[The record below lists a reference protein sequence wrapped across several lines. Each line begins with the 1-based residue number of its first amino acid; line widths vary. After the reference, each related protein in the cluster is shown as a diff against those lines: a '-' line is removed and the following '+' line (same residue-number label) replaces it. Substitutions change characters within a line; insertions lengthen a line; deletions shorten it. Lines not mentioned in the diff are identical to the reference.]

1 VKRFLRQN
9 IVILVLL
16 NSGNLF
22 NYLFQLVVGRTM
34 SPADFGGFNALNS
47 TMVIFSAPLAIVP
60 LVMARFTARFALS
73 DMGRVRALLTRALVL
88 AAGLAAGAYGL
99 GALCL
104 PFLQSFLHI
113 EEASPILLML
123 GVMAGSFILPV
134 PWGMLQGLQ
143 RFTGYGIAGASN
155 ALFRLLGSLAFVVGL
170 AWGVNGALLSSLTGI
185 VAALAVNCIFLRDVF
200 PLPKSPL
207 PTGLL
212 KEVGAY
218 SVGMLLSSV
227 IVMILGNLDLVLVR
241 HYCDAEGAGLY
252 ATAAILGR
260 IAFSL
265 PSVLMSVLFTEA
277 ATAKEAGRNDLS
289 SLWMSMGMTA
299 ALGGGFAL
307 FCLLASKLV
316 VGLLFGASY
325 AAAGPLLSVISGAM
339 ALLAVANI
347 LFVYFQARSEF
358 GFVWFQVAGVG
369 LFLGLVTIYH
379 DTPMTVAWL
388 LFAGIAVMLAG
399 SLGWLLARV
408 RRGRDDAPRPARAA

>member
-1 VKRFLRQN
+1 VKRFLKQN
-9 IVILVLL
+9 FVILILL

-22 NYLFQLVVGRTM
+22 NYLFQLVVGRSM

-47 TMVIFSAPLAIVP
+47 TMVIFAAPLAIVP
-60 LVMARFTARFALS
+60 LVMARFTARFVLT
-73 DMGRVRALLTRALVL
+73 DMGLVRALLSRAALY
-88 AAGLAAGAYGL
+88 ATGLAAIAYGI

-104 PFLQSFLHI
+104 PLLQSFLHI
-113 EEASPILLML
+113 ESATPILLML
-123 GVMAGSFILPV
+123 GVMAGSFVLPV

-155 ALFRLLGSLAFVVGL
+155 ALFRLLGALLFVMFL
-170 AWGVNGALLSSLTGI
+170 TWGINGALLSSLTGI
-185 VAALAVNCIFLRDVF
+185 AVAIAVNCLFLRDVF
-200 PLPKSPL
+200 PVKPSPL
-207 PTGLL
+207 PKGLI
-212 KEVGAY
+212 KEVGTY
-218 SVGMLLSSV
+218 SIGMLLSSV
-227 IVMILGNLDLVLVR
+227 IVMVLGNLDLVLVR

-260 IAFSL
+260 IAFYL

-289 SLWMSMGMTA
+289 SLWTSMGLTA
-299 ALGGGFAL
+299 LLGGGFAL
-307 FCLLASKLV
+307 FCLIASKFV
-316 VGLLFGASY
+316 VKLLFGASY
-325 AAAGPLLSVISGAM
+325 TAAGPLLTVISSAM

-369 LFLGLVTIYH
+369 LFLGLVTVFH

-388 LFAGIAVMLAG
+388 LFSGISVMLVG
-399 SLGWLLARV
+399 SLVWLLVRV
-408 RRGRDDAPRPARAA
+408 RSRKPEVMPHAG

>member
-1 VKRFLRQN
+1 MKRFLRQN
-9 IVILVLL
+9 IVILFLL

-22 NYLFQLVVGRTM
+22 NYLFQLVVGRSM

-47 TMVIFSAPLAIVP
+47 TMVIFAAPLAIVP

-73 DMGRVRALLTRALVL
+73 DMGLVRSLLTRAGLC
-88 AAGLAAGAYGL
+88 AAGLAVAAYGL

-104 PFLQSFLHI
+104 PYLQSFLHI
-113 EEASPILLML
+113 EQASPILLML
-123 GVMAGSFILPV
+123 GVMAGSFVLPV

-143 RFTGYGIAGASN
+143 RFTGYGVAGASN
-155 ALFRLLGSLAFVVGL
+155 ALFKLLAALVLVKFLAG
-170 AWGVNGALLSSLTGI
+170 GINGALLSSLTGI
-185 VAALAVNCIFLRDVF
+185 LAALAVNCLFLRDVF
-200 PLPKSPL
+200 SLPKSPL
-207 PTGLL
+207 PKGLL
-212 KEVGAY
+212 KEVGTY
-218 SVGMLLSSV
+218 SVGMLVSSV

-260 IAFSL
+260 IAFYL

-277 ATAKEAGRNDLS
+277 ASAKESGRNDLS

-299 ALGGGFAL
+299 LLGGGFAL
-307 FCLLASKLV
+307 CCLVGAKYV
-316 VGLLFGASY
+316 VTLLFGAQY
-325 AAAGPLLSVISGAM
+325 QAAGPLLAVISGAM

-369 LFLGLVTIYH
+369 LFLGLVTVFH

-388 LFAGIAVMLAG
+388 LFSGIAVMLAG
-399 SLGWLLARV
+399 SLGWLLVRV
-408 RRGRDDAPRPARAA
+408 RARKRKEVSHAG

>member
-1 VKRFLRQN
+1 MKRFLKQN

-73 DMGRVRALLTRALVL
+73 DMGQVRTLLTRAVLL
-88 AAGLAAGAYGL
+88 AAALAAGAYGV

-104 PFLQSFLHI
+104 PLLQSFLHI
-113 EEASPILLML
+113 ETASPILLML
-123 GVMAGSFILPV
+123 GVMAGSFVLPV

-155 ALFRLLGSLAFVVGL
+155 ALFRLLGALAFVVGL
-170 AWGVNGALLSSLTGI
+170 SWGVNGALLASLTGI
-185 VAALAVNCIFLRDVF
+185 VAAIAVNCIFLRDVF
-200 PLPKSPL
+200 GLKKSPL
-207 PTGLL
+207 PGGLL
-212 KEVGAY
+212 KEMGTY
-218 SVGMLLSSV
+218 SVGMLLSSI

-260 IAFSL
+260 IAFYL

-277 ATAKEAGRNDLS
+277 ATAKEAGRDDLT

-307 FCLLASKLV
+307 FCVLASKLV
-316 VGLLFGASY
+316 VSLLFGASY
-325 AAAGPLLSVISGAM
+325 TAAGPLLAVISGAM

-369 LFLGLVTIYH
+369 LFLGLVAVFH

-399 SLGWLLARV
+399 SLGWLLLRV
-408 RRGRDDAPRPARAA
+408 RRGAPRPAAKAGA

>member
-9 IVILVLL
+9 IVILFLL

-22 NYLFQLVVGRTM
+22 NYLFQLVVGRSM

-47 TMVIFSAPLAIVP
+47 TMVIFAAPLAIVP

-73 DMGRVRALLTRALVL
+73 DMGLVRSLLTRAGLL
-88 AAGLAAGAYGL
+88 AAALAVAAYGL

-113 EEASPILLML
+113 ESATPVLLML
-123 GVMAGSFILPV
+123 GVMAGSFVLPV

-143 RFTGYGIAGASN
+143 RFTGYGVAGASN
-155 ALFRLLGSLAFVVGL
+155 ALFRLLGALLFVMFL
-170 AWGVNGALLSSLTGI
+170 AWGINGALLSSLTGI
-185 VAALAVNCIFLRDVF
+185 LAALAVNCLFLRDVF
-200 PLPKSPL
+200 PLQKSPL
-207 PTGLL
+207 PQGLL
-212 KEVGAY
+212 KEVGTY
-218 SVGMLLSSV
+218 SVGMLVSSV

-260 IAFSL
+260 IAFYL

-277 ATAKEAGRNDLS
+277 ATAKESGRNDLS
-289 SLWMSMGMTA
+289 SLWMSMGLTA
-299 ALGGGFAL
+299 LLGGGFAL
-307 FCLLASKLV
+307 FCLIASKLV
-316 VGLLFGASY
+316 VTLLFGASY
-325 AAAGPLLSVISGAM
+325 VAAGPLLSVISGAM

-369 LFLGLVTIYH
+369 LFLGLVTVFH

-388 LFAGIAVMLAG
+388 LFSGIAVMLAG
-399 SLGWLLARV
+399 SLGWLLVRVHARKRKEV
-408 RRGRDDAPRPARAA
+408 SHAG

>member
-1 VKRFLRQN
+1 MKRFLKQN
-9 IVILVLL
+9 IVILILL

-22 NYLFQLVVGRTM
+22 NYLFQMIVGRSM

-60 LVMARFTARFALS
+60 LVMARFTARFSLT
-73 DMGRVRALLTRALVL
+73 DMGLVRSLLTRAL
-88 AAGLAAGAYGL
+88 GLAVGLAVLAYGL
-99 GALCL
+99 GALAL

-113 EEASPILLML
+113 ETATPILLML
-123 GVMAGSFILPV
+123 GVMAGSFVLPV

-155 ALFRLLGSLAFVVGL
+155 ACFRFLGALLFVWSLSL
-170 AWGVNGALLSSLTGI
+170 GVNGALLSSLTGI
-185 VAALAVNCIFLRDVF
+185 AAALCVNFVFLRDVVAVKPT
-200 PLPKSPL
+200 PLPH
-207 PTGLL
+207 GLV
-212 KEVGAY
+212 KEVGSY
-218 SVGMLLSSV
+218 SVGMLLSSI
-227 IVMILGNLDLVLVR
+227 IVMVLGNLDLVLVR

-260 IAFSL
+260 IAFYL

-277 ATAKEAGRNDLS
+277 ATAKESGRNDLS
-289 SLWMSMGMTA
+289 SLWVSMGLTA

-307 FCLLASKLV
+307 CCLIGSKFV
-316 VGLLFGASY
+316 VHLLFGEQY
-325 AAAGPLLSVISGAM
+325 AAAGPLLTVISAAM

-358 GFVWFQVAGVG
+358 GFVWFQAAGVG
-369 LFLGLVTIYH
+369 LFLGLTYFYH

-399 SLGWLLARV
+399 SLLWLWGRV
-408 RRGRDDAPRPARAA
+408 RARRADHAQVQGDV

>member
-1 VKRFLRQN
+1 MKRFLKQN

-22 NYLFQLVVGRTM
+22 NYLFQLVVGRCM

-60 LVMARFTARFALS
+60 LVMARFTARFVLT
-73 DMGRVRALLTRALVL
+73 DMGLVRALLTRAL
-88 AAGLAAGAYGL
+88 GLAAALAVVAYGL
-99 GALCL
+99 GALAL
-104 PFLQSFLHI
+104 PALQAFLHI
-113 EEASPILLML
+113 DSATPILLML
-123 GVMAGSFILPV
+123 GVMAGSFVLPV

-143 RFTGYGIAGASN
+143 RFTGYGVAGASN
-155 ALFRLLGSLAFVVGL
+155 ACFRFLGAIAFVWGL
-170 AWGVNGALLSSLTGI
+170 SYGINGALVASLTGI
-185 VAALAVNCIFLRDVF
+185 AAALCVNFLFLRDVF
-200 PLPKSPL
+200 PVTPSRLPD
-207 PTGLL
+207 GLF
-212 KEVGAY
+212 KEVGTY
-218 SVGMLLSSV
+218 SVGMLLSSI
-227 IVMILGNLDLVLVR
+227 IVMVLGNLDVVLVR

-260 IAFSL
+260 IAFYL

-277 ATAKEAGRNDLS
+277 ATAKESGRNDLS
-289 SLWMSMGMTA
+289 SLWISMGLTA

-307 FCLLASKLV
+307 CCLIGSSFV
-316 VGLLFGASY
+316 VKLLFGAQY
-325 AAAGPLLSVISGAM
+325 AAAGPLLAVISGAM

-358 GFVWFQVAGVG
+358 GFVWFQAAGVG
-369 LFLGLVTIYH
+369 LFLGLTLFFH

-399 SLGWLLARV
+399 SLLWLLGRV
-408 RRGRDDAPRPARAA
+408 RARRAEAAGA